1 MDQHA
6 SIASSLG
13 GNPPLGHEMTKGS
26 EFRLTDQDFR
36 KISELVHKLTG
47 IVLKEEKKV
56 LVYSRLAKRLRTLKM
71 QTFKEYCQ
79 FLEGPSG
86 KEEMTS
92 FINALTTNL
101 TRFFREMHHFDHMK
115 NVVIPY
121 IIERYQRELTTNA
134 KRVRIWSA
142 GCSSG
147 EEPYSIA
154 MVLASHLPAGFDVKI
169 LATDIDTNM
178 LSTGKKGLYQSIQGV
193 PPEYMH
199 FCQKQPQGGYMMA
212 SQLMQMITFN
222 PLNLLHNWPMR
233 GDFQAIFCRNVVIYF
248 NKDTQ
253 AHIFN
258 RMEPLLEAD
267 GWLFIGHSESL
278 FKVCDQFQLK
288 GQTIYQ
294 KETNT

>member
-1 MDQHA
+1 MDRYV
-6 SIASSLG
+6 STASSVV
-13 GNPPLGHEMTKGS
+13 NPPPLHKEMEKGT
-26 EFRLTDQDFR
+26 EFSLTDQDFR
-36 KISELVHKLTG
+36 KISELVHTLTG

-79 FLEGPSG
+79 FLEGASG

-101 TRFFREMHHFDHMK
+101 TRFFREMHHFDHVK

-121 IIERYQRELTTNA
+121 IVERYQRDLTPDA

-147 EEPYSIA
+147 EEPYSLA

-178 LSTGKKGLYQSIQGV
+178 LSTGKNGFYQSIQGV

-199 FCQKQPQGGYMMA
+199 FCQKQPQGGYRMA
-212 SQLMQMITFN
+212 PQVMQMITFN
-222 PLNLLHNWPMR
+222 PLNLLHNWPMK
-233 GDFQAIFCRNVVIYF
+233 GEFQAIFCRNVVIYF
-248 NKDTQ
+248 NKETQ

-258 RMEPLLEAD
+258 RMAPLLASD

-278 FKVCDQFQLK
+278 FKVCDHFQLK

-294 KETNT
+294 KEMST